1 MLYCNCKEN
10 TGTKNARWILRKRD
24 WRHHSHQP
32 NIFIYKE
39 VFAMKTRKNVK
50 GFTLVELIVV
60 IAIIGV
66 LAAILVPSMLGYVK
80 KSKVSAANSDAKSLY
95 DAVATSL
102 VEIDSEGYSIG
113 TAGSPTDCTAATYKK
128 PASGSFTPPASGSV
142 TPAGDEAYLQYKVYN
157 YFNGVSSLKDYQFRI
172 QDMAAVAAWVSDGTY
187 NGGYPQGSTTDNY
200 STFALSDAVKS

>member
-10 TGTKNARWILRKRD
+10 TGTGNARWILRKRD

-80 KSKVSAANSDAKSLY
+80 KSKVASANSNAKSLFN
-95 DAVATSL
+95 ACATAL
-102 VEIDSEGYSIG
+102 TEMDSEGKSVPTGAQKWAPGDITSTDAKKVMDGKIASYFEGVKGYTG
-113 TAGSPTDCTAATYKK
+113 TKWAAYECNEGAVLGVAMYDGGYVGTNPKATTVDGANGTSKATDT
-128 PASGSFTPPASGSV
+128 
-142 TPAGDEAYLQYKVYN
+142 DM
-157 YFNGVSSLKDYQFRI
+157 KDY
-172 QDMAAVAAWVSDGTY
+172 TK
-187 NGGYPQGSTTDNY
+187 
-200 STFALSDAVKS
+200 ALEYAKKAC

>member
-10 TGTKNARWILRKRD
+10 TGTGNARWILRKRD

-80 KSKVSAANSDAKSLY
+80 KSKISSMNANAKSFY
-95 DAVATSL
+95 DAVNTSL
-102 VEIDSEGYSIG
+102 VELDSEGTNVSEIKSTTGYVKGSAIDTKIKDKIG
-113 TAGSPTDCTAATYKK
+113 
-128 PASGSFTPPASGSV
+128 
-142 TPAGDEAYLQYKVYN
+142 N
-157 YFNGVSSLKDYQFRI
+157 YFDSINDAKYSWSYVVEGGACK
-172 QDMAAVAAWVSDGTY
+172 AAACTDGTY
-187 NGGYPQGSTTDNY
+187 YGGYPKAFTADDQKSKPDATK
-200 STFALSDAVKS
+200 AVKAGC